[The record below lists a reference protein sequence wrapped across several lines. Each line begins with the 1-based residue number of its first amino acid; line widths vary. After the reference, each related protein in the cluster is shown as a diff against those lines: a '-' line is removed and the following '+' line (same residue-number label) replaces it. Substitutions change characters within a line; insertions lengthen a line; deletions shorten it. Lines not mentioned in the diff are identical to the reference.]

1 MANNDILGIQATING
16 ADVQRG
22 ANQFISQVSRME
34 NVSDKFINSLSQNM
48 KIANGQIMSMGSSFA
63 SVSDTIVSKLGMIG
77 VAFSAQQFAQKA
89 MMIRGEFQQL
99 EIAFTT
105 MLGSAD
111 KANELMN
118 QLINTAAKTPFDLK
132 GVANGAKQL
141 LAYGVASDKVNE
153 TLVRLG
159 DISAGLSIP
168 LNDMV
173 YLYGTTMTQGRL
185 FTQDLR
191 QFMGRG
197 IPLADELA
205 KQFGVTKDKVGELV
219 TAGRVGF
226 PEVQKAIESM
236 TNAGGKFGGLM
247 SEQSKSITGQISNI
261 QDALDMMFNEIG
273 KSSEGVINKGLEGV
287 SYLVDHWRQVG
298 EAIGVAAAA
307 YGTYKAAEMTT
318 AAISNLGQAYNE
330 AELIKGYESLLAVQQ
345 ESIDADLAEAVS
357 KGRLS
362 QESAVQVAALRQEV
376 SDRMKVLAAQK
387 AQALAEEDVA
397 FKAYQSAL
405 ERKNSAESQ
414 WESIQNQLDAF
425 DELKD
430 SQHAAYLQTELGT
443 AIENYNTASVELN
456 TARQNWNTAA
466 TRARTAATSADTF
479 AERANTVATNAHT
492 ASVGLLRGA
501 YLQLITIMK
510 SAWATMMAN
519 PLGIVVAAV
528 TALGYAV
535 YKYATRESEAEK
547 ATQKHNER
555 LEENA
560 KKSDELKKKTEDLT
574 NAISDTNKSDATRN
588 ENFQKLKM
596 LYPDIL
602 ANINSEVEFLA
613 KKKELLDQINDA
625 QEKNTQKGDEELLQE
640 YEQKLRYYQRVRR
653 SGTSTTLVDMDGN
666 GIATDNVE
674 DAINAMQSLVNQQKA
689 RVAQYDVSKFV
700 GGIKNM
706 SKEDIQAAIGDANV
720 MLKSIAN
727 LDKNA
732 IALYSTMGKEIS
744 KEQLTMIQ
752 SSLNSELNSR
762 NGVQKSVAE
771 WVKFYKEEYE
781 KAQKELDN
789 FTKNKGAMSQEEFQR
804 KYDDLRLKA
813 DAAKDTYEKYSG
825 RTMKEEDKEGQELEK
840 YKLLVDKQAREKKRS
855 EEDAQL
861 AIDEAWV
868 SMQEDSLQKR
878 LNILGLNYD
887 KQMMQLER
895 QQEDELIKLI
905 DEERAKFEANPSN
918 KGKVFNA
925 TGIELSDMQIEKFNM
940 MRKQLMDAF
949 LKQNDDIKK
958 QQETSMR
965 QYLMNYGT
973 YEQKRLATTKEYEEK
988 IKKARADGD
997 EGAALSL
1004 QKQMQ
1009 EELSQIDMAQ
1019 LKESIN
1025 WELVFSD
1032 LSKQSKKS
1040 LKDIQNQLKQ
1050 FKNSKEYKDMS
1061 VEQKKVIDEALY
1073 NIQQN
1078 LIDKGGLLGD
1088 LPNQLQLLAGAQ
1100 GELAKA
1106 QEEYDKALKDGTD
1119 EQKAAAKKRLNQ
1131 AQNNVQNQS
1140 GNVELSKNKTVDNLL
1155 AINDALLTLGSGSE
1169 MSLAQFG
1176 SAVGSLVQVFASSGS
1191 KIGAIISG
1199 VLELLDM
1206 IGQKGLDGLIGNVF
1220 ESLYHATGG
1229 ILDSVGSVFG
1239 IKGLGG
1245 IYKGADYT
1253 NYNKMKDEYDNL
1265 IKVWDT
1271 LIQRKQ
1277 QYIDI
1282 SYGDEAR
1289 KVGQEAIDL
1298 YNKQIDSARSLGI
1311 ERLNSGASAGS
1322 HSIGVRIMK
1331 NMSQQGKDEL
1341 QKAAKEIGF
1350 SYSKVTDGRMTGLF
1364 ELSAE
1369 QLAKLREQ
1377 APTFWAKLDDD
1388 VREYL
1393 EQIIECNDNIEEMKE
1408 KLKEATTGVSFDS
1421 FYDSFVDRLMDMDK
1435 KSKDFADDFGE
1446 YLMKSILQSLV
1457 ANKYRDQIQ
1466 ALYDA
1471 WYQYSDSNGD
1481 GNFDLTPEEKQ
1492 QLQEQQRQLA
1502 EQMIAERDA
1511 LAEVFGFKSSSYSQ
1525 EASSKGFQ
1533 SMSQDTGEEL
1543 NGRFT
1548 ALQIAG
1554 EEIKAQSIMQT
1565 EFVKYISQDTSAIK
1579 FQIAWNTKQ
1588 ISEMIDIQ
1596 HESNEHLSAIQK
1608 NTNQLYEMNDRL
1620 DKIEKNT
1627 RNL

>member
-22 ANQFISQVSRME
+22 ANQFIAQVSRME
-34 NVSDKFINSLSQNM
+34 NVSDKFINSISQNM
-48 KIANGQIMSMGSSFA
+48 KIANGQIMGMGSSFA

-89 MMIRGEFQQL
+89 MMIRGDFQQL

-141 LAYGVASDKVNE
+141 LAYGVASEKVNE

-191 QFMGRG
+191 QFQGRG

-226 PEVQKAIESM
+226 PEVEKAIISM
-236 TNAGGKFGGLM
+236 TDKGGKFGGLM
-247 SEQSKSITGQISNI
+247 DAQSKSITGQISNI

-273 KSSEGVINKGLEGV
+273 KQSEGVINAALDGV
-287 SYLVDHWRQVG
+287 SYLVEHWKQVG

-318 AAISNLGQAYNE
+318 AAISNLGQAYNDS
-330 AELIKGYESLLAVQQ
+330 ALISGYETLLSVQQ
-345 ESIDADLAEAVS
+345 EAIDADLREAMS

-362 QESAVQVAALRQEV
+362 EAGAIQVQTLRQQVAAKMEALNLE
-376 SDRMKVLAAQK
+376 K
-387 AQALAEEDVA
+387 ASALAEEATALSSLESLKERKQEADDYLEKMQNLYDA
-397 FKAYQSAL
+397 AL
-405 ERKNSAESQ
+405 EQGDATYINYTYEQLATATTEANSLA
-414 WESIQNQLDAF
+414 
-425 DELKD
+425 
-430 SQHAAYLQTELGT
+430 TEVNT
-443 AIENYNTASVELN
+443 AQKNYNAASSK
-456 TARQNWNTAA
+456 AKAA
-466 TRARTAATSADTF
+466 SEADDTF
-479 AERANTVATNAHT
+479 ATQVNTVATNANSS
-492 ASVGLLRGA
+492 AVGLLRGA
-501 YLQLITIMK
+501 YKQLIVIMRT
-510 SAWATMMAN
+510 AWATMMAN
-519 PLGIVVAAV
+519 PLGIVVTAVAALSYGIYKLV
-528 TALGYAV
+528 TADGF
-535 YKYATRESEAEK
+535 AEK
-547 ATQKHNER
+547 ATRKYNEA
-555 LEENA
+555 LEANA
-560 KKSDELKKKTEDLT
+560 EKS
-574 NAISDTNKSDATRN
+574 N
-588 ENFQKLKM
+588 KLKDETDKLFQSITDM
-596 LYPDIL
+596 NQLEGKRISSFQQLRALYPDIL
-602 ANINSEVEFLA
+602 ANINTEIEFL
-613 KKKELLDQINDA
+613 KNKKEILEQINDA
-625 QEKNTQKGDEELLQE
+625 QAKTMQADDKALLDEYQK
-640 YEQKLRYYQRVRR
+640 KLRHYENLRR
-653 SGTSTTLVDMDGN
+653 SDKKITLVDVDGN
-666 GIATDNVE
+666 GLATDN
-674 DAINAMQSLVNQQKA
+674 INDVIDSFQELVNKQKA
-689 RVAQYDVSKFV
+689 RVAEYDVNKYLGS
-700 GGIKNM
+700 IKDLSTSELQSMIGEVNNLM
-706 SKEDIQAAIGDANV
+706 NALNGADKSAIG
-720 MLKSIAN
+720 LFTSI
-727 LDKNA
+727 
-732 IALYSTMGKEIS
+732 GKEVS
-744 KEQLTMIQ
+744 KEQLTVIQ
-752 SSLNSELNSR
+752 SSLNSEINSR
-762 NGVQKSVAE
+762 SGVQKSVSE
-771 WVKFYKEEYE
+771 WVETYKKEYE
-781 KAQKELDN
+781 NAQKELDN
-789 FTKNKGAMSQEEFQR
+789 FIKNRDSMSQDVFER
-804 KYDDLRLKA
+804 KYDELKA
-813 DAAKDTYEKYSG
+813 NVDQKKEQYEKYSG
-825 RTMKEEDKEGQELEK
+825 KTIKQGDKEQSEEDK
-840 YKLLVDKQAREKKRS
+840 YKQLLDKQTRERIRA
-855 EEDAQL
+855 EQDAQM
-861 AIDEAWV
+861 AIDEAWL
-868 SMQEDSLQKR
+868 SMQDDSLQKR
-878 LNILGLNYD
+878 LDAIGLNYD
-887 KQMMQLER
+887 KQMLELER

-905 DEERAKFEANPSN
+905 DSKRAEFEANPAN
-918 KGKVFNA
+918 KGKIFDA
-925 TGIELSDMQIEKFNM
+925 TGIELSDAQIEKFNM

-973 YEQKRLATTKEYEEK
+973 YEQQRLATTKEYEEK

-997 EGAALSL
+997 EGEALSL

-1009 EELSQIDMAQ
+1009 EALSQIDMAQ

-1032 LSKQSKKS
+1032 LSKQSKTS

-1100 GELAKA
+1100 DELKKA
-1106 QEEYDKALKDGTD
+1106 QEEYDNALKDGTD
-1119 EQKAAAKKRLNQ
+1119 EEIKAAKKRLNE
-1131 AQNNVQNQS
+1131 AQNNVQNQG

-1176 SAVGSLVQVFASSGS
+1176 SAVGSLVQVFASSES

-1206 IGQKGLDGLIGNVF
+1206 IGQKGLNGLIGNVF

-1421 FYDSFVDRLMDMDK
+1421 FYDSFVDKLMDMDK

-1471 WYQYSDSNGD
+1471 WYQFSDSNGD

-1554 EEIKAQSIMQT
+1554 EEIKAQSMMQT